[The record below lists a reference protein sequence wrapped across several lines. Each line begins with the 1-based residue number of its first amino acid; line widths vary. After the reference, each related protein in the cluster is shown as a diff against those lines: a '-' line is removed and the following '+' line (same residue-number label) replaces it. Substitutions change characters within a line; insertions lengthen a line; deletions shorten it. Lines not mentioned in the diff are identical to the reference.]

1 MLLFLVNPAWIFSCS
16 KKVGLNLFIWV
27 GEAGFKEH
35 EEPADSERII
45 VKTQK

>member
-1 MLLFLVNPAWIFSCS
+1 MPLFLVNPAWIFSCS
-16 KKVGLNLFIWV
+16 KKGLNLFIWV
-27 GEAGFKEH
+27 GEAVFKEH